1 MWLRNR
7 IVCGLALIIIALT
20 NGWHLAPIQ
29 GFAWLSMAVESS
41 ESESFTEALKS
52 AMDGREMCGIC
63 QYIVEQKAETD
74 DSEFGYW
81 NMIPKWL
88 LSAPLTGRISLTPPR
103 DWDRISDRTFVLAHS
118 IIALELP
125 PPKGLRQS

>member
-1 MWLRNR
+1 MLLRNQFAS
-7 IVCGLALIIIALT
+7 GLALFVIALT

-41 ESESFTEALKS
+41 ESETFAEALKS

-63 QYIVEQKAETD
+63 QYVVEQKAETD
-74 DSEFGYW
+74 ESEIGYW

-88 LSAPLTGRISLTPPR
+88 LSAPIVGRISIAPPQDWNRIPDQALILT
-103 DWDRISDRTFVLAHS
+103 DSTA
-118 IIALELP
+118 ALELP
-125 PPKGLRQS
+125 PPKGLRTL